1 MADELPGE
9 VKSWIGQVRY
19 EEQTEFDVERG
30 YIYTS
35 CASVQ
40 NGNPVFW
47 DDAVAET
54 LTGGPIAPPTMV
66 SVGCRPHHW
75 APGRTQEALPLS
87 VHFDMKRELDLPEA
101 IITGNELIFGEPVRP
116 GDRLT
121 ARQTLVSVSEPKR
134 NKLGLGR
141 YWVID
146 VVFRNQRDEWVG
158 TDRYDCFGYR
168 RDA

>member
-101 IITGNELIFGEPVRP
+101 IITGNELIFGAPVRP